1 MQKEIGKKRDRKAK
15 NKREE
20 NPNHSGLDASE
31 KCDMDS
37 VRDEMKWKWKQGKRK
52 AAMI

>member
-1 MQKEIGKKRDRKAK
+1 MQKEIEKKRDRKAK

-37 VRDEMKWKWKQGKRK
+37 VRDEMKWKQGKRK